1 MDSSFGLLLVSLGC
15 LGHPWALRWATLG
28 LRLGSCKLFL
38 KVFFE
43 DPWVGCGASSL
54 VVLGAFVGHSGRFGC
69 DLGIVL
75 GTVGDR
81 WDALGQPLGGRRTL
95 ETTYGEHAALQNGWN
110 KFTAKT
116 DT

>member
-1 MDSSFGLLLVSLGC
+1 MGCFWYLSVALGTLGRYDGPLWDFGWALVSRF
-15 LGHPWALRWATLG
+15 LR
-28 LRLGSCKLFL
+28 FL
-38 KVFFE
+38 FE

-95 ETTYGEHAALQNGWN
+95 ETTYGEHAALQRGWN